1 MQQLARWTTMKDLTN
16 DIIGA
21 AVEVHRYLGPGLLE
35 STYQECLCQELLLR
49 DIPYQRQ
56 VPLRLHYKGVDI
68 EDKHRVDL
76 LVAERVI
83 LELKTVEGLL
93 PVHDAQLLSY
103 LRLGR
108 WPIGLLINF
117 HVPVLAEGIR
127 RKVWQYK
134 E

>member
-1 MQQLARWTTMKDLTN
+1 MHLMRWTTMKELTN

-35 STYQECLCQELLLR
+35 STYEECICQEFQIR
-49 DIPYQRQ
+49 EIPFQRQ
-56 VPLRLHYKGVDI
+56 APLRLHYKGLDMK
-68 EDKHRVDL
+68 EKHRVDVV
-76 LVAERVI
+76 VAGRVA
-83 LELKTVEGLL
+83 LELKAVEALL

-108 WPIGLLINF
+108 WPVGLLINF
-117 HVPVLAEGIR
+117 HVPVLTEGIR

>member
-1 MQQLARWTTMKDLTN
+1 MQHLARWKTMKDLTN

-35 STYQECLCQELLLR
+35 STYEECLCQELQIR
-49 DIPYQRQ
+49 EIPFQRQ
-56 VPLRLHYKGVDI
+56 LPLRLHYKGLDI
-68 EDKHRVDL
+68 EERHRIDI
-76 LVAERVI
+76 LVAERVV
-83 LELKTVEGLL
+83 LELKAAEALL

-117 HVPVLAEGIR
+117 HVPVLTGGIR
-127 RKVWQYK
+127 RKVWQHK

>member
-16 DIIGA
+16 NIIGA

-35 STYQECLCQELLLR
+35 STYEECLCQELLLR

-68 EDKHRVDL
+68 EDKHHVDL